1 MKYNNIISHRYDSRD
16 KLLIEHSSEVFDGTS
31 ESIPDG
37 LKDLNKIAKAASFSH
52 DAAKATEEFQNYI
65 RSDEI
70 KSTHNHARF
79 GSIVCYYL
87 LSKYDISKENRL
99 VGLYIVMKHHSRLD
113 KYQNKQ
119 GNLSEIINNSINPQD
134 IEEIRKKIVKDED
147 SIDCVDK
154 LLKRVNEK
162 ASWEELNNKI
172 KDGSIFKDIKSDCTS
187 SVESIVPDT
196 SEDLISNE
204 TYIKILFLWSSFC
217 YNDKKSASQIPDNYF
232 GPKSN
237 FYPLDMVESY
247 INNLE
252 VEINNELD
260 AYRNMANLDVYNNAV
275 EYTKSSSNVC
285 AISLPTGIGKTLS
298 GTRAALKILEEKDGR
313 GSLVYCLP
321 FTSIIDQVTEEYSK
335 IFNCNIKDREL
346 TVHNYLSDTLVKM
359 DEIDESNTTN
369 KFTRE
374 EKMLGESWQSNII
387 LTTFVQ
393 LFESLLAP
401 GNMQSTKIPSLEN
414 SVILLDEP
422 QSLPYQWWGVVRYLC
437 NQLIDKYNVDI
448 VSMTATQP
456 YIFERSDSFDV
467 MELCSEPEKLFNM
480 DKLKRVEYNFWD
492 SFHQDDTSTSIDEL
506 SNKIISK
513 NGSRGIIMNTID
525 SCRELT
531 KKIKDRTDATTLN
544 ELYFNHI
551 GNREKIIKESQ
562 KSDTLLCHITSRH
575 RPIDRENLI
584 EIVNELLE
592 KNTNLIMTSTQ
603 VIEAGVD
610 ISFDY
615 MFRDIAPLDRI
626 VQAAGRCNRNLE
638 NKVGKVEV
646 FQVEY
651 DGGTPSD
658 IYEIR
663 KMSLL
668 DITKEVIPK
677 REDYIEMKW
686 NYIEEYYN
694 KISKRLP
701 KKDEKVKALENCKL
715 NQISEMSLI
724 DSQSKSDI
732 LVPYGE
738 NEIKQLKKARKN
750 FSNKNFEKAYNI
762 IDSFKRKTVS
772 IPTYTEKEQSKICS
786 IPRINKDSNRR
797 FLQDK
802 KMVSTYYHK
811 LYGFKLPNSNAK
823 TRIL

>member
-1 MKYNNIISHRYDSRD
+1 
-16 KLLIEHSSEVFDGTS
+16 
-31 ESIPDG
+31 
-37 LKDLNKIAKAASFSH
+37 
-52 DAAKATEEFQNYI
+52 
-65 RSDEI
+65 
-70 KSTHNHARF
+70 
-79 GSIVCYYL
+79 
-87 LSKYDISKENRL
+87 
-99 VGLYIVMKHHSRLD
+99 
-113 KYQNKQ
+113 
-119 GNLSEIINNSINPQD
+119 
-134 IEEIRKKIVKDED
+134 
-147 SIDCVDK
+147 
-154 LLKRVNEK
+154 
-162 ASWEELNNKI
+162 
-172 KDGSIFKDIKSDCTS
+172 
-187 SVESIVPDT
+187 
-196 SEDLISNE
+196 
-204 TYIKILFLWSSFC
+204 
-217 YNDKKSASQIPDNYF
+217 
-232 GPKSN
+232 
-237 FYPLDMVESY
+237 
-247 INNLE
+247 
-252 VEINNELD
+252 
-260 AYRNMANLDVYNNAV
+260 
-275 EYTKSSSNVC
+275 
-285 AISLPTGIGKTLS
+285 
-298 GTRAALKILEEKDGR
+298 
-313 GSLVYCLP
+313 
-321 FTSIIDQVTEEYSK
+321 
-335 IFNCNIKDREL
+335 
-346 TVHNYLSDTLVKM
+346 
-359 DEIDESNTTN
+359 
-369 KFTRE
+369 
-374 EKMLGESWQSNII
+374 
-387 LTTFVQ
+387 
-393 LFESLLAP
+393 
-401 GNMQSTKIPSLEN
+401 
-414 SVILLDEP
+414 
-422 QSLPYQWWGVVRYLC
+422 
-437 NQLIDKYNVDI
+437 
-448 VSMTATQP
+448 
-456 YIFERSDSFDV
+456 
-467 MELCSEPEKLFNM
+467 
-480 DKLKRVEYNFWD
+480 
-492 SFHQDDTSTSIDEL
+492 
-506 SNKIISK
+506 
-513 NGSRGIIMNTID
+513 
-525 SCRELT
+525 
-531 KKIKDRTDATTLN
+531 
-544 ELYFNHI
+544 
-551 GNREKIIKESQ
+551 
-562 KSDTLLCHITSRH
+562 
-575 RPIDRENLI
+575 
-584 EIVNELLE
+584 
-592 KNTNLIMTSTQ
+592 MTSTQ

-762 IDSFKRKTVS
+762 IDSFKRRADS